1 MLTHGRRVAA
11 RLGDMEKG
19 TWTMIPSLCRV
30 NCLFYKQLLEFVQK
44 PLGAY
49 IEH

>member
-19 TWTMIPSLCRV
+19 TWTVIPSLCRV
-30 NCLFYKQLLEFVQK
+30 NCLFYKQLS
-44 PLGAY
+44 
-49 IEH
+49 EHGEGWREATG